1 MKAKYRKFAI
11 GQGKYSFWL
20 RYKQTLTPSVI
31 AHSKM
36 IHICLKSRHK
46 KEDYYHS
53 QRRKSKRL
61 REVLLGL
68 SRAITD
74 AKVEE

>member
-1 MKAKYRKFAI
+1 MKTKYRKFTI
-11 GQGKYSFWL
+11 GKGKYSFWL
-20 RYKQTLTPSVI
+20 RYKQTLTTSVI
-31 AHSKM
+31 EHSKM
-36 IHICLKSRHK
+36 ITTYIQQYHK

-61 REVLLGL
+61 KEVLLGL

-74 AKVEE
+74 ES

>member
-1 MKAKYRKFAI
+1 MKAKYRKFDLRRH
-11 GQGKYSFWL
+11 KYCFWL
-20 RYKQTLTPSVI
+20 RLNQTLTPSVK
-31 AHSKM
+31 AYSKA
-36 IHICLKSRHK
+36 ITVGQRRKHA
-46 KEDYYHS
+46 EADYYHNW
-53 QRRKSKRL
+53 RRKSKRL

>member
-11 GQGKYSFWL
+11 GKRKHSFWL
-20 RYKQTLTPSVI
+20 RLTQRSMTLKDY
-31 AHSKM
+31 SKA
-36 IHICLKSRHK
+36 ITVGQRRKHA
-46 KEDYYHS
+46 EADYYHNW
-53 QRRKSKRL
+53 RRKSKRL